1 MRRTAII
8 VAVAVIVVGVV
19 GGVVVGGVVG
29 GLAVG
34 GGGGSDDPESARCP
48 ATRVDGQ
55 YVHAGRFTG
64 VISPDYDVLNGRFR
78 LRVGAYRDAT
88 TGLTQKILWSV
99 SRQATVGTRLRIEAR
114 RLPPLSSRTFRVTL
128 GRTSAIG
135 DRRRWFF
142 PSVIK
147 PPAEGCWRLRFTSGR
162 TAGSLIVLVRD

>member
-1 MRRTAII
+1 
-8 VAVAVIVVGVV
+8 
-19 GGVVVGGVVG
+19 
-29 GLAVG
+29 
-34 GGGGSDDPESARCP
+34 
-48 ATRVDGQ
+48 
-55 YVHAGRFTG
+55 VHAGRFTG

-78 LRVGAYRDAT
+78 LRVGAYRDAK

-99 SRQATVGTRLRIEAR
+99 SRQARVGARLRIEAR

-128 GRTSAIG
+128 GRTSAMG
-135 DRRRWFF
+135 DRKRWFF

>member
-1 MRRTAII
+1 MSRTAII
-8 VAVAVIVVGVV
+8 VAVAV
-19 GGVVVGGVVG
+19 VVVVV

-34 GGGGSDDPESARCP
+34 GGGGSDDPASAPCP

-55 YVHAGRFTG
+55 YVHARRFTG
-64 VISPDYDVLNGRFR
+64 VISPDYDVLNGLFR
-78 LRVGAYRDAT
+78 LRVGAYRDAK

-99 SRQATVGTRLRIEAR
+99 SRQARVGARLRIDAR

-128 GRTSAIG
+128 GRTSAMG

-162 TAGSLIVLVRD
+162 TTGGLIVLVRD